1 MPTHQE
7 IAGFSDDEMVQRM
20 IDTHPERFDTAF
32 WDVFAAHVKNRLP
45 AQPVVVDIGCGPGL
59 FLRDIGE
66 RYPRATL
73 YGYDVT
79 PAMIAYA
86 QQAPYA
92 GAKPTFAHHD
102 ILAAPL
108 PLASGSVHLVSM
120 NAVLHV
126 LPEPLLV
133 CAEIKRVLAPDGVFL
148 LNDWIRTPLRPY
160 LETRSSGLSGEAL
173 TEAQRRGYRLFAA
186 HNKYTTEDW
195 LWLLSE
201 AGFHICG
208 TAQAR
213 PHFRIFVNVAA

>member
-7 IAGFSDDEMVQRM
+7 IAGFSDDELVQRM
-20 IDTHPERFDTAF
+20 IDTHPDRFDAVF
-32 WDVFAAHVKNRLP
+32 WDVFAAQVGSRLP
-45 AQPVVVDIGCGPGL
+45 AQPVAVDIGCGPGL

-66 RYPRATL
+66 HYPQATL

-86 QQAPYA
+86 QQAAYA
-92 GAKPTFAHHD
+92 GPTPTFAHHD

-126 LPEPLLV
+126 LPEPLPV
-133 CAEIKRVLAPDGVFL
+133 CAEIKRVLAPGGVFL
-148 LNDWIRTPLRPY
+148 LNDWIRAPLHTY
-160 LETRSSGLSGEAL
+160 LDSRSSGMSGKAFA
-173 TEAQRRGYRLFAA
+173 EAQRRGYRLFAA

-201 AGFHICG
+201 AGFQVCG
-208 TAQAR
+208 TAQTR